1 MISGGTGSGGSLRL
15 SSHFAFAWRRSKG
28 IVLTHACK
36 SDNHTYLDFFGIGAD
51 IEVEGPAR
59 DLKE

>member
-1 MISGGTGSGGSLRL
+1 MNSRGTGSGGSLRL
-15 SSHFAFAWRRSKG
+15 SSHFTFGRGRSKG
-28 IVLTHACK
+28 RVLTQACTW
-36 SDNHTYLDFFGIGAD
+36 DNHTCLDFFGIGTE